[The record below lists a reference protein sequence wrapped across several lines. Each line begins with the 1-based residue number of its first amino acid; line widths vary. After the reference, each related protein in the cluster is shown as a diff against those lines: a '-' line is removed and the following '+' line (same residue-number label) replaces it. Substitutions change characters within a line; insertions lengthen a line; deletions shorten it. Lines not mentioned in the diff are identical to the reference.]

1 LALEIA
7 DHQRGLVA
15 TMAESF
21 TDALFPPEDGWDG
34 SETWIRGVTRNGV
47 AAGFIMCSDPPDSK
61 KDPWVWRLLVDRN
74 HQGFGVGT
82 FAVKASLERYRA
94 LGYKR
99 VFTCWSAAPGNASG
113 FYAKLGFRETGDF
126 LDDEIVAVVE
136 L

>member
-1 LALEIA
+1 MPNQMQLIEIGTRAREFLALEIA

-61 KDPWVWRLLVDRN
+61 
-74 HQGFGVGT
+74 
-82 FAVKASLERYRA
+82 
-94 LGYKR
+94 
-99 VFTCWSAAPGNASG
+99 
-113 FYAKLGFRETGDF
+113 
-126 LDDEIVAVVE
+126 VE